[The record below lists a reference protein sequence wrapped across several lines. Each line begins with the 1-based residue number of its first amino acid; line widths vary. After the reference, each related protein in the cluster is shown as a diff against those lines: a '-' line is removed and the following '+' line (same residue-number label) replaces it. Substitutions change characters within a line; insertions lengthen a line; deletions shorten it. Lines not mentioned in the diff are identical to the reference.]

1 MNPPRVVIFGA
12 SRGLGRELALRIAS
26 SNMEVVGFSRKENL
40 LKEMAATRP
49 HFRYQ
54 VADFA
59 KEPDQERVLSFLREN
74 RFDKVFLVAGGGP
87 YGFFHQRTFKDHLW
101 AWETSFVFHAKVL
114 HLLASAELR
123 PQTVVVGSSVA
134 ESEPD
139 PKAASYCAA
148 KHALKGLV
156 LSLRAENPDWDLR
169 LFSPGYMDT
178 DLLPKN
184 AAVRKRGVH
193 NAARV
198 AEDLWQ
204 WSLTPSLEGHKMD
217 PQLQENL

>member
-1 MNPPRVVIFGA
+1 MNPPQVVIFGS
-12 SRGLGRELALRIAS
+12 SRGLGRELALHAAAAGA
-26 SNMEVVGFSRKENL
+26 EVIGWSRKEEL
-40 LKEMAATRP
+40 LKAMAIAEPR
-49 HFRYQ
+49 FRYE
-54 VADFA
+54 VADFS
-59 KEPDQERVLSFLREN
+59 KPQDQERALGCLRDN
-74 RFDKVFLVAGGGP
+74 RFQKVFLVAGGGP
-87 YGFFHQRTFKDHLW
+87 YGLYHERTIKDHLW
-101 AWETSFVFHAKVL
+101 AWETTFVFQAKAL
-114 HLLASAELR
+114 HLLATLGRRE
-123 PQTVVVGSSVA
+123 QTIVVGSSVA

-184 AAVRKRGVH
+184 AAVRNKGVH

-198 AEDLWQ
+198 AEDLWR
-204 WSLTPSLEGHKMD
+204 WTLTPPSEGHKID
-217 PQLQENL
+217 PKLQETL